1 MPAFA
6 PRIDLRLL
14 DAIARL
20 DRRDTPIAET
30 NRRVGALAVSLGLPR
45 PSYEQV
51 RAIVHASRNGSR
63 VYGLLDA
70 YLDVSFRTAEP
81 RVVVE
86 RLTERARL
94 PERK

>member
-1 MPAFA
+1 MTAAA
-6 PRIDLRLL
+6 PRVDLRLR
-14 DAIARL
+14 DAIGRL

-30 NRRVGALAVSLGLPR
+30 NRRIGTLAASLGLPR

-51 RAIVHASRNGSR
+51 RAIVHASRNGTR

-70 YLDVSFRTAEP
+70 YVDISFRTAEP
-81 RVVVE
+81 RVAVE
-86 RLTERARL
+86 RLVERARL